1 MFSALFF
8 KLLHIIVAT
17 VIIAIAFMVISVIV
31 SFVFIFVRS
40 IYETIV
46 NGKKGK

>member
-8 KLLHIIVAT
+8 KLLHVIVAT

-31 SFVFIFVRS
+31 PFVFIFVRP
-40 IYETIV
+40 IYETHV
-46 NGKKGK
+46 KGEEGK